1 MPITEDNL
9 FDGKSFSDILSDIY
23 NASKRKERQ
32 INKLIAEL
40 QPMIKNIGD
49 ATVLVPLIAEYMDI
63 SVKNDEQ
70 LVKMAAIIQRAV
82 ARNSTGESSSELLTE
97 EEKKQ
102 LLIVA
107 QEIEDSEN
115 ADKRK

>member
-1 MPITEDNL
+1 MAITEDNI

-49 ATVLVPLIAEYMDI
+49 ATILVPLIAEYMDI
-63 SVKNDEQ
+63 SVKNDEA
-70 LVKMAAIIQRAV
+70 LIKMAAIIQRAV
-82 ARNSTGESSSELLTE
+82 AINTTVEAGGELLTE

-102 LLIVA
+102 LLLVA
-107 QEIEDSEN
+107 QEIEDSED
-115 ADKRK
+115 ARSK

>member
-1 MPITEDNL
+1 MPISEENI

-23 NASKRKERQ
+23 NASKRKEKQ

-49 ATVLVPLIAEYMDI
+49 ATILVPMIAEYMDI
-63 SVKNDEQ
+63 SVKNDDA
-70 LVKMAAIIQRAV
+70 LIKMAAIVQRAV
-82 ARNSTGESSSELLTE
+82 ARNQTGESSSELLTE

-102 LLIVA
+102 LLLVA
-107 QEIEDSEN
+107 QEIEDSED
-115 ADKRK
+115 ASRS

>member
-1 MPITEDNL
+1 MAISEENI

-49 ATVLVPLIAEYMDI
+49 ATILVPMIAEYMDI
-63 SVKNDEQ
+63 SVKNDEA
-70 LVKMAAIIQRAV
+70 LIKMAAIVQRAV
-82 ARNSTGESSSELLTE
+82 ARNSTGEGSSELLTE

-115 ADKRK
+115 ASRNE

>member
-1 MPITEDNL
+1 MPISEENI

-23 NASKRKERQ
+23 NASKRKEKQ

-49 ATVLVPLIAEYMDI
+49 ATILVPMIAEYMDI
-63 SVKNDEQ
+63 SVKNDDA
-70 LVKMAAIIQRAV
+70 LIKMAAIVQRAV
-82 ARNSTGESSSELLTE
+82 AINQTGESSSELLTE

-102 LLIVA
+102 LLLVA
-107 QEIEDSEN
+107 QEIEDSED
-115 ADKRK
+115 AGRS

>member
-1 MPITEDNL
+1 MPISEDNI

-49 ATVLVPLIAEYMDI
+49 ATILVPMIAEYMDI
-63 SVKNDEQ
+63 SVKNDDA
-70 LVKMAAIIQRAV
+70 LIKMAAIIQRAV

-102 LLIVA
+102 LLLVA
-107 QEIEDSEN
+107 QEIEDSED
-115 ADKRK
+115 AGRS

>member
-1 MPITEDNL
+1 MPISEDNI

-23 NASKRKERQ
+23 NASKRKEPQ

-49 ATVLVPLIAEYMDI
+49 ATILVPMIAEYMDI
-63 SVKNDEQ
+63 SVKNDDA
-70 LVKMAAIIQRAV
+70 LIKMAAIIQRAV
-82 ARNSTGESSSELLTE
+82 ARNSTGENSSELLTE

-102 LLIVA
+102 LLLVA
-107 QEIEDSEN
+107 QEIEDSDD
-115 ADKRK
+115 ASRS